1 MIPRENNSE
10 LIREVYPTEAY
21 RANRRDLCW
30 SCPCCK
36 HSLMDFYDAHIM
48 KKNNGQKF
56 IWVSAFDLPVEDEKK
71 IHKNSDHC
79 TCGNII
85 KEEADEEENVLS
97 CIYLFKFYDLVLTSN
112 LDNLYG

>member
-1 MIPRENNSE
+1 M
-10 LIREVYPTEAY
+10 
-21 RANRRDLCW
+21 
-30 SCPCCK
+30 
-36 HSLMDFYDAHIM
+36 MHISW

-85 KEEADEEENVLS
+85 KVEADEEENVLS

-112 LDNLYG
+112 LDNLNG